1 MWRVASVQ
9 WWCMW
14 LYLCFQYD
22 FFLVLLKSSQWKV
35 FFMGWYVVT
44 LKLWYD
50 YDDLSFFLFFSSL
63 FSFISLVLVLDT
75 LENSKVV
82 VILVLNLVFI
92 LLNFYLFFFYPL
104 LNFIFNFTIHTG
116 LFMIGLHSFFL
127 IYKVILISWHEL
139 LVWKTNPN
147 GLRPFLGFV
156 L

>member
-1 MWRVASVQ
+1 LCNTRATMWRVASVQ

-92 LLNFYLFFFYPL
+92 LLNFYLFFLSFIKFY
-104 LNFIFNFTIHTG
+104 FQFH
-116 LFMIGLHSFFL
+116 HSHWV
-127 IYKVILISWHEL
+127 IYDWAS
-139 LVWKTNPN
+139 
-147 GLRPFLGFV
+147 
-156 L
+156 